1 MAFIRKDK
9 VSAQVVD
16 TKKAEQLLSYFID
29 VALDTNKSI
38 SELANADSKKLWRGK
53 AVLESAP
60 QGIVAFDKLREFE
73 LYRLGYEIGA
83 LRLMYKALKHS
94 EFRSGQ
100 KDMLK
105 FIKQSLRVS
114 RVGDKSKLGQMEE
127 AKFKADLMADRML
140 QITKRLKHDLAPK
153 STLDVDKRMQVD
165 SYIEKTKTYENS
177 LIKSF
182 MDYVEKLRENSKIEY
197 LKLRFKRE

>member
-1 MAFIRKDK
+1 MAFIRKEG
-9 VSAQVVD
+9 VSVEVVN
-16 TKKAEQLLSYFID
+16 TKKAEQLLSYFVD
-29 VALDTNKSI
+29 VALATNKSI
-38 SELANADSKKLWRGK
+38 YGLSNADSKKLRRGK

-60 QGIVAFDKLREFE
+60 QGIAAFDKLREFE
-73 LYRLGYEIGA
+73 LYRLEYEIGA

-94 EFRSGQ
+94 EFSSGQ

-153 STLDVDKRMQVD
+153 STLDVD
-165 SYIEKTKTYENS
+165 T
-177 LIKSF
+177 
-182 MDYVEKLRENSKIEY
+182 
-197 LKLRFKRE
+197 